1 MRVYFEIRIRIPFS
15 VCHKLAYIVFTD
27 SYTSYIYSSQY
38 INPTSVIMRHQV
50 PIEFSIHW
58 RYLHQDGGKTWAEIK
73 ASKREYR
80 KFSKAT
86 ICRHMKKTLGEIV
99 PDRRKLNQGRPRK
112 LSARD
117 ERNLLRQ
124 IGVCRQQNV
133 NFTIRR
139 LRLLAGT
146 PVGVSDET
154 VRRLLHRHNYGYK
167 HAAKKGVLSRVDTV
181 KRLDFAKMIKR
192 RFQDRQTD
200 LWTKGISF
208 YIDGVSFTHRYN
220 PRDQAQ
226 APKTMVWRKPNE
238 RLNLGLTAK
247 SSHEG
252 NGGKVAHFM
261 VAIGYGCGVVLCEQ
275 YHGRLNG
282 KLFADFVRDHFK
294 ETFEK
299 SANPRGKMF
308 LQDGDPSQNSALAR
322 DAMWT
327 MGAKKFSIPARS
339 PDLNPIE
346 NLFHL
351 VKKKLD
357 DDALDHGI
365 VSENF
370 DQFCVRVN
378 DTIMQSDKTK
388 IDKTIASMEKRIE
401 LVIKNKGQRTKY

>member
-1 MRVYFEIRIRIPFS
+1 MI
-15 VCHKLAYIVFTD
+15 FTD
-27 SYTSYIYSSQY
+27 ILFSLQKLQKLQNY
-38 INPTSVIMRHQV
+38 VIMRNLV
-50 PIEFSIHW
+50 PIQFSIHW
-58 RYLHQDGGKTWAEIK
+58 RYLHQDGGKTWAQIK
-73 ASKREYR
+73 TSKREYR

-86 ICRHMKKTLGEIV
+86 ICRHMKKELGEIEG
-99 PDRRKLNQGRPRK
+99 DRRKGNKGRPRK
-112 LSARD
+112 LTVRD

-124 IGVCRQQNV
+124 IGVCRQQMV

-139 LRLLAGT
+139 LRLMAGT

-167 HAAKKGVLSRVDTV
+167 HAAKKGVLSRADTG
-181 KRLDFAKMIKR
+181 KRFDFAKMIKR
-192 RFQDRQTD
+192 NFDNRQND

-238 RLNLGLTAK
+238 RLSLGLTAK

-275 YHGRLNG
+275 YQGRLNG

-294 ETFEK
+294 ETFKK

-308 LQDGDPSQNSALAR
+308 LQDGDPSQNSGIAR
-322 DAMWT
+322 DAMFK

-351 VKKKLD
+351 VKRKLD
-357 DDALDHGI
+357 EDALDRAI
-365 VSENF
+365 MFENF
-370 DQFCVRVN
+370 DNFCLRVKE
-378 DTIMQSDKTK
+378 TILQSDKNT
-388 IDKTIASMEKRIE
+388 IDKTIGSMEKRIE